1 MPYTQTWRRKKGHQ
15 VHAELQETQVMH
27 IAWKSTSHGAW
38 AGTSR
43 QRLSIW
49 ERRRGKAV
57 RLSAGKAERERVLF
71 SHPDVEEDVVGD
83 CSDSAGVAVEDEE
96 KGASH
101 DVSPVSLFQ

>member
-1 MPYTQTWRRKKGHQ
+1 MPSFRKRRLCTLRGNLR
-15 VHAELQETQVMH
+15 VTAPRL
-27 IAWKSTSHGAW
+27 APLGR
-38 AGTSR
+38 GSR
-43 QRLSIW
+43 SGREGEGKPCVSV
-49 ERRRGKAV
+49 RG
-57 RLSAGKAERERVLF
+57 RQRERVLF